1 MAQQFVVFDARSFMR
16 MLRKLDRGQAAF
28 VQAKTLTQIASLA
41 RRNLMKSSERAW
53 NIRSRGVLRG
63 FQTERATKTNL
74 QSEVGHLDW
83 YALDQLDV
91 LESEREP
98 RTSAFRYIPMAGIKK
113 TRRGR
118 TPKRLQVAR
127 VVADLNKEKTKT
139 FIVPEFKSI
148 SDPVIARRRTKK
160 RLPIVLLYRMV
171 PKQKIKPKLSIIKE
185 ADEAAEQGQKI
196 YNENMEREIRSN
208 R

>member
-1 MAQQFVVFDARSFMR
+1 MAQQFVIFDARSYMR
-16 MLRKLDRGQAAF
+16 LLRKLDRGQAAF
-28 VQAKTLTQIASLA
+28 VEAKTLTQLA
-41 RRNLMKSSERAW
+41 ALTRRNLMKSSERAW

-63 FQTERATKTNL
+63 FQTNRATKTNL

-98 RTSAFRYIPMAGIKK
+98 RSSAFRYIPMKGVKK
-113 TRRGR
+113 NRRGR
-118 TPKRLQVAR
+118 TPKRLQPAR

-139 FIVPEFKSI
+139 FIIPNFL
-148 SDPVIARRRTKK
+148 SDPVIARRKTKK
-160 RLPIVLLYRMV
+160 RLPIIFLYRMV

-185 ADEAAEQGQKI
+185 AEEAAEQGQKI
-196 YNENMEREIRSN
+196 FNENMEREIRSN